1 MHIIIQ
7 YYRVFNS
14 NFYLN
19 ERSEGYSGKKKRN
32 EYKKTQGMIALIH
45 DRGDDRG

>member
-1 MHIIIQ
+1 M
-7 YYRVFNS
+7 
-14 NFYLN
+14 N
-19 ERSEGYSGKKKRN
+19 EVKDTQEKKKRN